1 MAKRPGAGGLRL
13 ADNTGL
19 PMIQALCLLIAF
31 QLLGEA
37 TVRLT
42 GWPLPGAL
50 VGMLWLL
57 AWLAWRRRVPE
68 ALATTAA
75 TLLQHMMLLFIPTVT
90 GVMVHFGRVAD
101 EWKPF
106 LIACIVGAAVTMAV
120 TAVTLHWLL
129 SRGRRAGPPA

>member
-1 MAKRPGAGGLRL
+1 
-13 ADNTGL
+13 
-19 PMIQALCLLIAF
+19 MIYALFLLIAF

-50 VGMLWLL
+50 LGMLLL
-57 AWLAWRRRVPE
+57 LGWLAWRRRVPE
-68 ALATTAA
+68 SLQSTAS

-90 GVMVHFGRVAD
+90 GVMVHFGRVAE

-106 LIACIVGAAVTMAV
+106 LIACVVGAAVTMAV
-120 TAVTLHWLL
+120 TALTLHWLL
-129 SRGRRAGPPA
+129 ARAKPAEPPA